1 MLWIKTIY
9 EIIGLYLHLQV
20 KIYNRMIEELKI
32 TNKREILKWKL
43 MKITSVI
50 IVKNINNNYFNRVFN
65 KKFYPNKYFRNN
77 STKNINEKTPG
88 NKSNNTNNNQY

>member
-1 MLWIKTIY
+1 
-9 EIIGLYLHLQV
+9 
-20 KIYNRMIEELKI
+20 
-32 TNKREILKWKL
+32 

-77 STKNINEKTPG
+77 STKKINEKTPG